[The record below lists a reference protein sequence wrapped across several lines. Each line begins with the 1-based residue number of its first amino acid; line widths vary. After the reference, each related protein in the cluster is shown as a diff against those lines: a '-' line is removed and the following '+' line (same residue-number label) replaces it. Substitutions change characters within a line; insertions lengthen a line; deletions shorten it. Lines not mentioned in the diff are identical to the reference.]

1 MLKLSIQKRR
11 KTKRNRINEAFCQL
25 ERQVFIFRFASVCND
40 AKTFEFLG
48 SRLSKHRERVIFF
61 MSHVRVS
68 CCLPVNRKGIQHV
81 QPCGKW
87 CVSKEPRPLPKECQ
101 RAKKL
106 DVKFASC

>member
-40 AKTFEFLG
+40 AETFEFLG

-61 MSHVRVS
+61 HESCTRVMLFTS
-68 CCLPVNRKGIQHV
+68 QQKRHTARTTV
-81 QPCGKW
+81 W
-87 CVSKEPRPLPKECQ
+87 
-101 RAKKL
+101 
-106 DVKFASC
+106 